1 MAESGS
7 SKEPSPSSIPPEV
20 VAPRKNVRSKY
31 SRPCDACSL
40 RKVKCDLKQPSCTRC
55 LEHGLPCTNNRV
67 RKKCGPKHIHS
78 KTRESILE
86 MSGSSVSN
94 SSSGTTPSYESARS
108 YRADDIAGT
117 SGGSASALLAQRYY
131 VPLISLKHLLPCLQ
145 VYQTWFYGVWPV
157 VSVAYLMSKVV
168 STPGAGFSTDFNE
181 DNLSAYSLSCAV
193 SAAIIVQVTF
203 LSSSSAKMMN
213 LPEDVKHSTYANEAI
228 RARDAINYRL
238 HPSPETLLTSFFLH
252 AYYINIKG
260 GAPAAIVYLREAISI
275 AQILGLHNS
284 NTFIG
289 KSLAEVHRLRK
300 IYYLLLVTERFIC
313 IEDDIP
319 VILEP
324 SIPFPSLED
333 EEYSSLL
340 TGFTELVK
348 VFAIPDKKFF
358 DKFMTLKMNENEY
371 ASFPSQ
377 TWIINVQQQLESIR
391 VLSETLSIQKLNI
404 LLSKYWMKSLTWNI
418 SRKNNLLLSKA
429 STDNTNSS
437 LSTDYPFV
445 MAKDF
450 LSESKDLPLF
460 AFESN
465 GPGVC
470 IKLLEL
476 GNSLAD
482 SISLTRDYSG
492 FEYLSSIFALVSK
505 LKNDITLPLHLYQK
519 IENMLISSKFVT
531 TTLTNYPTTQDEQS
545 EQVESE
551 LFTSEAAGK
560 IDTHSPFT
568 QMAMAFCITPQVS
581 STVNEE
587 IAAVPSP
594 DTDLHSR
601 QRMNFDADIVL
612 PRDPE
617 KYIQNNWF

>member
-1 MAESGS
+1 
-7 SKEPSPSSIPPEV
+7 
-20 VAPRKNVRSKY
+20 KNVRSKY

-86 MSGSSVSN
+86 MSGS
-94 SSSGTTPSYESARS
+94 T
-108 YRADDIAGT
+108 
-117 SGGSASALLAQRYY
+117 QRYY

-168 STPGAGFSTDFNE
+168 STPGA
-181 DNLSAYSLSCAV
+181 AYSLSCAV

-519 IENMLISSKFVT
+519 IENML
-531 TTLTNYPTTQDEQS
+531 
-545 EQVESE
+545 
-551 LFTSEAAGK
+551 
-560 IDTHSPFT
+560 
-568 QMAMAFCITPQVS
+568 
-581 STVNEE
+581 
-587 IAAVPSP
+587 
-594 DTDLHSR
+594 
-601 QRMNFDADIVL
+601 
-612 PRDPE
+612 
-617 KYIQNNWF
+617 